1 MPENHTTTMPPMN
14 GIGDSKS
21 WLAQHAI
28 GEVECLV
35 PDMNG
40 VLRGKTLPAAKF
52 LNALEDRALYLPSS
66 AFLVAIDGRYS
77 GSVDENFAYQDPD
90 MRMVPDLSTLCLA
103 PGGGPGKAY
112 VLADAFHMDGRP
124 WMASPRHVL
133 RAVLDLYRQRGWRAV
148 MAPELEFYL
157 TAPNP
162 DPDKPLTAPVGRNG
176 RPESVQH
183 PYDMQALEEFEAVTR
198 RLYDHAAVA
207 GVPLD
212 TLIHESGT
220 AQLEIN
226 LLHGDPLALAD
237 KALLF
242 KRLARQAAQASG
254 MHATFMAKPIA
265 AQAGSSMHLHMSIV
279 DETGEP
285 LFAGKD
291 GGDSEM
297 FSRFIGGL
305 QKYIPEIMPLFA
317 PNVNSYRRIRPGHSA
332 PANIEWSHDNR
343 SCGLRVP
350 MGGRAARRVE
360 NRLPGADANPYL
372 AMAGSLIAGYLGVEE
387 KLTRSPEAFG
397 NAYRSQ
403 SSLPKTMEEA
413 LDRFAACEPV
423 KALLGEDFFQTYLR
437 VKSVELDLFRS
448 VVTSWERDHL
458 LLKV

>member
-1 MPENHTTTMPPMN
+1 
-14 GIGDSKS
+14 
-21 WLAQHAI
+21 
-28 GEVECLV
+28 
-35 PDMNG
+35 
-40 VLRGKTLPAAKF
+40 
-52 LNALEDRALYLPSS
+52 
-66 AFLVAIDGRYS
+66 
-77 GSVDENFAYQDPD
+77 
-90 MRMVPDLSTLCLA
+90 
-103 PGGGPGKAY
+103 
-112 VLADAFHMDGRP
+112 
-124 WMASPRHVL
+124 
-133 RAVLDLYRQRGWRAV
+133 VLDLYRQRGWRAV

-176 RPESVQH
+176 RAESVQH

-198 RLYDHAAVA
+198 RLYEHAAIA

-226 LLHGDPLALAD
+226 LLHGDPLALSD

-242 KRLARQAAQASG
+242 KRMARQAAQASG

-279 DETGEP
+279 DEAGEP

-291 GGDSEM
+291 GDDTEM

-372 AMAGSLIAGYLGVEE
+372 AMAGSLIAGYLGIEE
-387 KLTRSPEAFG
+387 KLARSPEAFG
-397 NAYRSQ
+397 NAYSVK
-403 SSLPKTMEEA
+403 STLPKTMEEA

-437 VKSVELDLFRS
+437 VKSVELDLFQS

>member
-1 MPENHTTTMPPMN
+1 MPDKLNSSFPSADPQ
-14 GIGDSKS
+14 S
-21 WLAQHAI
+21 WLTTHGI
-28 GEVECLV
+28 SEVECLV
-35 PDMNG
+35 PDVNG
-40 VLRGKTLPAAKF
+40 VLRGKALPAAKF
-52 LNALEDRALYLPSS
+52 LKSLEDRALYLPSS

-77 GSVDENFAYQDPD
+77 GSIDEGFAYQDPD
-90 MRMVPDLSTLCLA
+90 MRMVPDLSTLSVA
-103 PGGGPGKAY
+103 PGGRAGKAY
-112 VLADAFHMDGRP
+112 VFADTFHMDGRP

-133 RAVLDLYRQRGWRAV
+133 RAVLDLYRRRGWHAV

-162 DPDKPLTAPVGRNG
+162 DPDRPLTAPVGRNG

-198 RLYDHAAVA
+198 HLYDHAAAA
-207 GVPLD
+207 GLPLD

-226 LLHGDPLALAD
+226 FLHGDPLALAD
-237 KALLF
+237 KVLLF
-242 KRLARQAAQASG
+242 KRMARQAAQASG

-265 AQAGSSMHLHMSIV
+265 TQAGSSMHLHMSIV
-279 DETGEP
+279 DERGEP

-291 GGDSEM
+291 GEDTEM
-297 FSRFIGGL
+297 FAHFIGGL
-305 QKYIPEIMPLFA
+305 QKYVPEIMPLFA

-387 KLTRSPEAFG
+387 KLARSPEAFG

-403 SSLPKTMEEA
+403 STLPKTMEEA

-423 KALLGEDFFQTYLR
+423 RVLLGEDFFQTYLR
-437 VKSVELDLFRS
+437 VKSVELDLFQT

>member
-1 MPENHTTTMPPMN
+1 MPDKQDFPLSSSADPQ
-14 GIGDSKS
+14 S
-21 WLAQHAI
+21 WLTTHGI
-28 GEVECLV
+28 NEVECLV
-35 PDMNG
+35 PDVNG
-40 VLRGKTLPAAKF
+40 VLRGKALPAAKF
-52 LNALEDRALYLPSS
+52 LKSLEDRALYLPSS

-77 GSVDENFAYQDPD
+77 GSIDEGFAYQDPD

-103 PGGGPGKAY
+103 PGGGAGRAY
-112 VLADAFHMDGRP
+112 VFAETFHMDDRP

-133 RAVLDLYRQRGWRAV
+133 RAVLDLYRRRGWRAV

-162 DPDKPLTAPVGRNG
+162 DPDRPLTAPVGRNG

-183 PYDMQALEEFEAVTR
+183 PYDMQALEEFEPVIQRIYA
-198 RLYDHAAVA
+198 HSAAA
-207 GVPLD
+207 GLPLD

-226 LLHGDPLALAD
+226 FLHGDPLALAD
-237 KALLF
+237 KVLLF
-242 KRLARQAAQASG
+242 KRLTRQAAQASG
-254 MHATFMAKPIA
+254 LHATFMAKPIA

-279 DETGEP
+279 DEKGEP

-291 GGDSEM
+291 GTDSEM
-297 FSRFIGGL
+297 FAQFIGGL
-305 QKYIPEIMPLFA
+305 QKYIPEVMPLFA

-372 AMAGSLIAGYLGVEE
+372 AMVGSLIAGYLGIEE
-387 KLTRSPEAFG
+387 KLARSAEAFG

-403 SSLPKTMEEA
+403 STLPKTMEEA

-423 KALLGEDFFQTYLR
+423 RALLGEDFFQTYLR
-437 VKSVELDLFRS
+437 VKSVELDLFQT

>member
-1 MPENHTTTMPPMN
+1 MPDKPNSSFPSADPQ
-14 GIGDSKS
+14 S
-21 WLAQHAI
+21 WLTTHGI
-28 GEVECLV
+28 SEVECLV
-35 PDMNG
+35 PDVNG
-40 VLRGKTLPAAKF
+40 VLRGKALPAAKF
-52 LNALEDRALYLPSS
+52 LKSLEDRALYLPSS

-77 GSVDENFAYQDPD
+77 GSIDEGFAYQDPD
-90 MRMVPDLSTLCLA
+90 MRMVPDLSTLSVA
-103 PGGGPGKAY
+103 PGGGDGKAY
-112 VLADAFHMDGRP
+112 VFADTFHMDGRP

-133 RAVLDLYRQRGWRAV
+133 RAVLDLYRRRGWHAV

-162 DPDKPLTAPVGRNG
+162 DPDRPLTAPVGRNG

-198 RLYDHAAVA
+198 RLYEHAAAA
-207 GVPLD
+207 GLPLD

-226 LLHGDPLALAD
+226 FLHGDPLALAD
-237 KALLF
+237 KVLLF
-242 KRLARQAAQASG
+242 KRMARQAAQASG

-265 AQAGSSMHLHMSIV
+265 AQAGSSMHLHMSII
-279 DETGEP
+279 DEGGEP

-291 GGDSEM
+291 GEDTEM
-297 FSRFIGGL
+297 FAHFIGGL
-305 QKYIPEIMPLFA
+305 QKYVPEIMPLLA

-387 KLTRSPEAFG
+387 KLARSQAAFG

-403 SSLPKTMEEA
+403 STLPKTMEEA

-423 KALLGEDFFQTYLR
+423 RALLGEDFFQTYLR
-437 VKSVELDLFRS
+437 VKSVELDLFQT

>member
-1 MPENHTTTMPPMN
+1 MPDKQDFSTSSADTQ
-14 GIGDSKS
+14 S
-21 WLAQHAI
+21 WLTTHGIKQ
-28 GEVECLV
+28 VECLV
-35 PDMNG
+35 PDVNG
-40 VLRGKTLPAAKF
+40 VLRGKALPAAKF
-52 LNALEDRALYLPSS
+52 LKSLEDRALYLPSS

-77 GSVDENFAYQDPD
+77 GSIDEGFAYQDPD

-103 PGGGPGKAY
+103 PGGGAGKAY
-112 VLADAFHMDGRP
+112 VFADTFHMDDRP

-133 RAVLDLYRQRGWRAV
+133 RAVLDLYRRRGWRAV

-162 DPDKPLTAPVGRNG
+162 DPDRPLTAPVGRNG

-183 PYDMQALEEFEAVTR
+183 PYDMQALEEFEPVIQRIYA
-198 RLYDHAAVA
+198 LSAAA
-207 GVPLD
+207 GLPLD

-226 LLHGDPLALAD
+226 FLHGDPLALAD

-242 KRLARQAAQASG
+242 KRMARQAALASG

-265 AQAGSSMHLHMSIV
+265 AQAGSSMHLHMSIT
-279 DETGEP
+279 DESGEP
-285 LFAGKD
+285 MFAGKD
-291 GGDSEM
+291 GNDTEM
-297 FSRFIGGL
+297 FSHFVGGL
-305 QKYIPEIMPLFA
+305 QKYVPEMMPLFA

-372 AMAGSLIAGYLGVEE
+372 AMAGSLIAGYLGIEE
-387 KLTRSPEAFG
+387 RLARSPETFG

-403 SSLPKTMEEA
+403 STLPKTMEEA

-423 KALLGEDFFQTYLR
+423 RALLGEDFAQTYLR
-437 VKSVELDLFRS
+437 VKSVELDLFQS

>member
-1 MPENHTTTMPPMN
+1 MLDKQDFSPSSSADPQ
-14 GIGDSKS
+14 S
-21 WLAQHAI
+21 WLTTHGI
-28 GEVECLV
+28 NEVECLV
-35 PDMNG
+35 PDVNG
-40 VLRGKTLPAAKF
+40 VLRGKALPAAKF
-52 LNALEDRALYLPSS
+52 LKSLEDRALYLPSS

-77 GSVDENFAYQDPD
+77 GSIDEGFAYQDPD
-90 MRMVPDLSTLCLA
+90 MRMVPDLSTLCHA
-103 PGGGPGKAY
+103 PGAGAGKAY
-112 VLADAFHMDGRP
+112 VFADTFHMDDRP

-133 RAVLDLYRQRGWRAV
+133 RAVLDLYRRRGWRAV

-162 DPDKPLTAPVGRNG
+162 DPDRPLTAPVGRNG
-176 RPESVQH
+176 RPENVQH
-183 PYDMQALEEFEAVTR
+183 PYDMQALEEFEPVIQRIYA
-198 RLYDHAAVA
+198 HSAAA
-207 GVPLD
+207 GLPLD

-226 LLHGDPLALAD
+226 FLHGDPLALAD

-242 KRLARQAAQASG
+242 KRIARQAAQANG

-279 DETGEP
+279 DESGEP

-291 GGDSEM
+291 GEDSEM
-297 FSRFIGGL
+297 FAHFIGGL
-305 QKYIPEIMPLFA
+305 QKYIPEVMPLFA

-372 AMAGSLIAGYLGVEE
+372 AMAGSLIAGYLGIEE
-387 KLTRSPEAFG
+387 KLARSPEASG

-403 SSLPKTMEEA
+403 STLPKTMEEA

-423 KALLGEDFFQTYLR
+423 RALLGEDFSQTYLR
-437 VKSVELDLFRS
+437 VKSVELDLFQT
-448 VVTSWERDHL
+448 VVTAWERDHL